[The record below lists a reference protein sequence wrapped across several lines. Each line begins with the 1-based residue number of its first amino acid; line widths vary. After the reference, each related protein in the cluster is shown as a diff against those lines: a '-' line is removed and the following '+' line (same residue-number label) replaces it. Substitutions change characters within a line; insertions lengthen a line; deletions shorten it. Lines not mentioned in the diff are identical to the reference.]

1 MIGKS
6 LIAENVL
13 LCAHCQPQVAWREAI
28 CLPTI
33 PVWLGVTAVRLRQF
47 GDFSNFSF
55 RSVRFSLDSEWKALT
70 WISVHEDLRFSPV
83 YHHKQTACNNQFTHS
98 VDPIQSQTEKLNPS
112 YWHFIALTN
121 LLCRQQQTCC
131 RSTKQLLQTMTLTML
146 RSQTIVSPPVTTTL
160 MKHVNN

>member
-33 PVWLGVTAVRLRQF
+33 PVWLWVTAVRLRQF

-121 LLCRQQQTCC
+121 LLCRQQQTCSP
-131 RSTKQLLQTMTLTML
+131 STKQLLQTMTLTML
-146 RSQTIVSPPVTTTL
+146 RSQTIVSPPPRDYDINETC
-160 MKHVNN
+160 

>member
-131 RSTKQLLQTMTLTML
+131 CLQSNCFRQWLWPCCGL
-146 RSQTIVSPPVTTTL
+146 KPLFPPRDYDINETC
-160 MKHVNN
+160 

>member
-1 MIGKS
+1 MFSKAINDWE
-6 LIAENVL
+6 IINRWER
-13 LCAHCQPQVAWREAI
+13 VALRPLSTTGRLAGG

-70 WISVHEDLRFSPV
+70 WISVHEDLWFSPV

-121 LLCRQQQTCC
+121 LLCRQQQTCSP
-131 RSTKQLLQTMTLTML
+131 STKQLLQTMTLTML
-146 RSQTIVSPPVTTTL
+146 RSQTIVSPPWL
-160 MKHVNN
+160 RH